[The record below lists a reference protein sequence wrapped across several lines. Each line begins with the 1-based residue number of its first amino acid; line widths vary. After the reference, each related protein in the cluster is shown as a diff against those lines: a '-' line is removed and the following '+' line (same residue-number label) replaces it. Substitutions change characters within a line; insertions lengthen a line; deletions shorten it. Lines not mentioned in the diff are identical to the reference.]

1 MNRHLAISYFA
12 NVGILFC
19 ASLIATVIYRKYDL
33 KSLFTKFTSI
43 KEVTT
48 SESPL
53 QQHPELDPDK
63 ASNLELSP
71 NRVSEDNQNENVRKT
86 INDTNFLTEV
96 FSTFL
101 IFLIGYT
108 FLTYGKYFGY

>member
-1 MNRHLAISYFA
+1 MNRHLAISYLA

-19 ASLIATVIYRKYDL
+19 ASLIATFISRKYDF

-43 KEVTT
+43 KEITT

-53 QQHPELDPDK
+53 PQNSELDRDK

-71 NRVSEDNQNENVRKT
+71 NRVSEDNQNVRKK

-108 FLTYGKYFGY
+108 FLTYSKYFGY